1 MLRKIS
7 AEELERII
15 SERKEREPLDLS
27 GCLFEDLDLSG
38 WDLRQINFDKSD
50 FRNVRLNSADLSGC
64 SASNAFFQGS
74 SLRGGGDS
82 ARCFFAFGR
91 FQILRYDR
99 S

>member
-15 SERKEREPLDLS
+15 SERKEGEPLDLS

-50 FRNVRLNSADLSGC
+50 FRNVRLNGADLSGC

-74 SLRGGGDS
+74 SLRGG
-82 ARCFFAFGR
+82 R
-91 FQILRYDR
+91 FCKMLFCIRQISDIAI
-99 S
+99 